1 MVKNVQ
7 IITNC
12 SCSSCVETSKIKP
25 DYNTLLHS
33 FADDDDVDKSTNDN
47 ETPDLLL
54 NPNFNSV
61 KNSSKDGI
69 EANERFLKLFK
80 EFQNN
85 EKLEEINE
93 KALFTKFEEKV
104 DLEKIRELLHKYSK
118 EERDKDKNVEKH
130 HVKQHELVDVP
141 SEEIVKEAEKVEIE
155 KVEKVLEEKSF
166 DKVEKVQEVAVT
178 TEQPVEKVQVEP
190 QHHHHHHH
198 RGPHHSIVLDSD
210 VKEKIDVE
218 PHYLHPAVAGQE
230 ISYHDNIVVPEK
242 TKKEEELIWKSWNFA
257 SLVWLFCLYEWDAE
271 LWENSL
277 SF

>member
-1 MVKNVQ
+1 MNLDCKDDENATFTMVKNVQ

-242 TKKEEELIWKSWNFA
+242 TKKEEELI
-257 SLVWLFCLYEWDAE
+257 
-271 LWENSL
+271 
-277 SF
+277 